1 MTPIRRPLVLLAL
14 CLLLATAA
22 SAQVGDAG
30 GGEPIGIAD
39 LENLRTAGDVDLS
52 ADGRRAVY
60 VVTSIGEGDDGE
72 PRYFRHL
79 WLAELGGPDSE
90 PVPPRQLTHGDR
102 NDGGP
107 VFSPDGSSIAFV
119 RRHDDPEAG
128 GPQIWVLPLAGG
140 EAWRLTDAEH
150 GAAAPVWSPDGTRI
164 LYTSGIPS
172 WAIEGEPPWPDERPG
187 RSRGDEPNWR
197 LRERERDR
205 AAERQGEDGEE
216 AEAGEP
222 EPEPDPDGTVE
233 ALRAWLAKNAAED
246 DPRVLTRLDLQDE
259 HELAGEVEIPHLF
272 TIDARPGALEREPL
286 RLTDG
291 FQAFAGGDWT
301 PDGRRIVTT
310 SVPFPEHPDRVRDGD
325 LWIVNADGSGAAP
338 LLDWEGWTV
347 HDPDVSPDGTT
358 VAFLAEESADV
369 YYALSHLAAIPLPPA
384 GAATGA
390 APEPRFLAPDLDSDV
405 DDLRWTDDGSAIY
418 VTTRL
423 RGTFPIV
430 RVSLGGGAAEPVV
443 AGPGSGRGVRSYDLA
458 AGRLVY
464 AATEV
469 ENPNELYAAAADGSG
484 ERRLSDLNT
493 GWLADK
499 RIVHPTERWIERPDG
514 TRVQSWVMEP
524 AFREA
529 GETYPLVLAIH
540 GGPSAMWGPGEFS
553 MWHEFQLLAARGYGI
568 VYANPRG
575 SGGYGYDFQKAN
587 YQDWGAGP
595 AGDLLAAL
603 DAAAEQEW
611 VDPEKRFVVGGSY
624 AGYMTAWIVGHDQR
638 FDAAVA
644 QRGVYD
650 LSFFFGEGNAW
661 RLVLYH
667 FGGYP
672 WEPEARAILDRE
684 SPLTYVE
691 DIRTPLLII
700 HSDRDRRTGVNQSE
714 TLYKSLKVLERPVEY
729 VRYPEEGHD
738 LSRTGDPARRMDR
751 LGRIV
756 EFFSRYR

>member
-1 MTPIRRPLVLLAL
+1 MIPTRRPLVPLATL
-14 CLLLATAA
+14 AACLLLAVPAR
-22 SAQVGDAG
+22 AG
-30 GGEPIGIAD
+30 EGTERIATTD
-39 LENLRTAGDVDLS
+39 LLEIRTAGEIDV
-52 ADGRRAVY
+52 APDGRRAVY
-60 VVTSIGEGDDGE
+60 VVTSTGEGADGE
-72 PRYFRHL
+72 LRYFRHL
-79 WLAELGGPDSE
+79 WLAKLEGPSSGQT
-90 PVPPRQLTHGDR
+90 PPRQLTHGER
-102 NDGGP
+102 SDGAP
-107 VFSPDGSSIAFV
+107 VFSPDGSAVAFV
-119 RRHDDPEAG
+119 RDHEG
-128 GPQIWVLPLAGG
+128 GTGGEGDGEPQIWVLPLGGG

-164 LYTSGIPS
+164 LYTSAIPA
-172 WAIEGEPPWPDERPG
+172 WAIEGEPPWPSERPG

-197 LRERERDR
+197 LREHEKED
-205 AAERQGEDGEE
+205 AEPG
-216 AEAGEP
+216 AP
-222 EPEPDPDGTVE
+222 EPEPDPDGPVE

-246 DPRVLTRLDLQDE
+246 DPRVLTRLDVQGE

-272 TIDARPGALEREPL
+272 TIDARPGVEEREPL

-310 SVPFPEHPDRVRDGD
+310 SIPYPEHPDRVRDGD
-325 LWIVNADGSGAAP
+325 LWIVDADGSGAAP

-347 HDPDVSPDGTT
+347 HDPDVSPDGST
-358 VAFLAEESADV
+358 VAFLAEESDDV

-384 GAATGA
+384 DAADGAT
-390 APEPRFLAPDLDSDV
+390 PEPRFLAPDLDSEVGDI
-405 DDLRWTDDGSAIY
+405 RWADDGSAVY

-430 RVSLGGGAAEPVV
+430 RVPLAGGVAEPVV

-464 AATEV
+464 AATELA
-469 ENPNELYAAAADGSG
+469 NPNELYAAAADGSG
-484 ERRLSDLNT
+484 ERRLTDLNT

-524 AFREA
+524 AFRQA

-540 GGPSAMWGPGEFS
+540 GGPSAMWGPGEFT

-575 SGGYGYDFQKAN
+575 SGGYGYDFKKAN
-587 YQDWGAGP
+587 YRDWGAGP

-603 DAAAEQEW
+603 DAAAENDW

-644 QRGVYD
+644 QRGVYE

-661 RLVLYH
+661 RLVPYH

-672 WEPEARAILDRE
+672 WEPEARTILDRE

-714 TLYKSLKVLERPVEY
+714 VLYKSLKVLERPVEY

-738 LSRTGDPARRMDR
+738 LSRTGDPKRRMDR

-756 EFFSRYR
+756 EFFERYRE